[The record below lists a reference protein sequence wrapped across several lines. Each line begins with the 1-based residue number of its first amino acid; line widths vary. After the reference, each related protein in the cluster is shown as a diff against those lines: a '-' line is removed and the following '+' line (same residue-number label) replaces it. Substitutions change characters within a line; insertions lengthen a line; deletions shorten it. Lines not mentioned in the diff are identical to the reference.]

1 MESMEPSRL
10 ACLARSCRGAALL
23 RPISASTQPLSL
35 LFCRNRFIRSAGI
48 SLMVFLILSASATLA
63 QSPSHPVP
71 SATTASGPSTLQ
83 ITGAVSQDLKLT
95 LDDLKKMPRKSVS
108 TKGHDDQMHQY
119 DGVPIGALLSKAG
132 VPQGSALRGK
142 SMVLTVV
149 AEGSDGYRAVFS
161 LAELDEDFA
170 GETVLIVD
178 STDGQPLSSDQ
189 GPLRLVV
196 PGDKRQGRWV
206 RMLKS
211 ITIINLGGSP
221 STN

>member
-1 MESMEPSRL
+1 MISMR
-10 ACLARSCRGAALL
+10 RM
-23 RPISASTQPLSL
+23 
-35 LFCRNRFIRSAGI
+35 N
-48 SLMVFLILSASATLA
+48 
-63 QSPSHPVP
+63 QSPSSVAPAPCRRFFAVRLLAITLLATLYLAPAAVP
-71 SATTASGPSTLQ
+71 QSQTRPATTAPTSNTIL

-95 LDDLKKMPRKSVS
+95 IDDLKKLPRKSVS

-119 DGVPIGALLSKAG
+119 DGVPIGAILAKVG

-142 SMVLTVV
+142 SMALTIV

-170 GETVLIVD
+170 GEAVLIVD
-178 STDGQPLSSDQ
+178 SVDGQPLGADQ

-211 ITIINLGGSP
+211 ITVVNLSAAAP
-221 STN
+221 SN